1 MTKSA
6 IYPLIALLPLTLLTI
21 LITTLVISLF
31 LYFKRRYPNDI
42 VMGIF
47 LAFSVGPISQFYIK
61 DYSVVYF
68 IFSLLP
74 SVIMA
79 FYNKSLIFITS
90 TLFSAILLFI
100 RMKYITPYWKGKYN
114 SWMEIG
120 AVLLTNGEYYPAIRY
135 LKNALK
141 DNPSGQDALCALG
154 LCYAKLHKM
163 DKSIL
168 FINKAA
174 DLGSEAA
181 KEYLKTNSLV
191 SK

>member
-6 IYPLIALLPLTLLTI
+6 ISPLLVFLPLTLIVI
-21 LITTLVISLF
+21 LIATLVISLF

-47 LAFSVGPISQFYIK
+47 LAFSVGPISQFYIN
-61 DYSVVYF
+61 DYSVIYF
-68 IFSLLP
+68 ILSLFP
-74 SVIMA
+74 AIIMA
-79 FYNKSLIFITS
+79 VYNKSFIFIAS

-120 AVLLTNGEYYPAIRY
+120 TVMLTNGEYYSAIRY

-141 DNPSGQDALCALG
+141 DNPSGKDALCALG

-181 KEYLKTNSLV
+181 KEYLKSNSLV